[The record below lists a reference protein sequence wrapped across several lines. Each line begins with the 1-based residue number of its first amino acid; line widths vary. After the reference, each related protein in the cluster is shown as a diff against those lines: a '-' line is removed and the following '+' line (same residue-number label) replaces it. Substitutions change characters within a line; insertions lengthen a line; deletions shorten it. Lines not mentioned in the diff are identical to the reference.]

1 MARQS
6 ALLLIACVG
15 GNIRHSLRDR
25 SDAADVTTPDSSGD
39 IAQRKDRATGH
50 LSKFERTRQ
59 PGKTGRVLHLLKVF
73 RPDFTGAGIFLE
85 RATLLFDQLAP
96 GVEHDLLV
104 VDTPRPAAPVR
115 ALSRLRNIIY
125 LQDAQLSPW
134 RVEFA
139 LVRWLLFNARRY
151 DVVHFHTHADRF
163 LFGYLL
169 AKLLGKRLVMTATL
183 DDSAPKL
190 LETYRR
196 PYRPLVRT
204 ILRFFDAFIAISPKL
219 YEESLPVLGPDKV
232 HFIPIGVAIPSAP
245 DKDRQAKRT
254 AHGLSGEDVVL
265 IFVGGICARKDP
277 MFLVEQMPAVCK
289 FSPHAKLIIVGPIL
303 ETDHYARMLDYIEQH
318 NLKDH
323 VVFKGEVLDPY
334 PFFAIADIVVFA
346 SHLEGFGCAVTEGM
360 AHGLPAVCRH
370 LPRVNDLFIR
380 DGKTGFFFTSPTE
393 YLSAIRKLVEDPA
406 LRQDLGATARELI
419 AAEFSNFKNA
429 ERIMSVY
436 GFMPEGEAR
445 QAP

>member
-1 MARQS
+1 M
-6 ALLLIACVG
+6 
-15 GNIRHSLRDR
+15 GNNINRSLRDQ
-25 SDAADVTTPDSSGD
+25 SEAGDVTTPDSSAGAVRRPQWD
-39 IAQRKDRATGH
+39 VGRLR
-50 LSKFERTRQ
+50 KFELARR

-104 VDTPRPAAPVR
+104 VETPRPATPVR
-115 ALSRLRNIIY
+115 ALSRLRNIVY
-125 LQDAQLSPW
+125 LQNAQRSAW
-134 RVEFA
+134 RTEFA
-139 LVRWLLFNARRY
+139 LVIWLLRNARHY

-163 LFGYLL
+163 LLGYAL

-183 DDSAPKL
+183 DDSAPRL
-190 LETYRR
+190 IGTYR
-196 PYRPLVRT
+196 PFYRPLVRT
-204 ILRFFDAFIAISPKL
+204 ILRLFDAFIAISPKL
-219 YEESLPVLGPDKV
+219 HQESLPILGPDKV

-245 DKDRQAKRT
+245 DKDRQANRT
-254 AHGLSGEDVVL
+254 AHGLSAEDVVL

-277 MFLVEQMPAVCK
+277 MFLVEQMPAICK

-303 ETDHYARMLDYIEQH
+303 ESDHYARMLAYIEEH
-318 NLKDH
+318 NLKDQ

-360 AHGLPAVCRH
+360 AHGLPAVVRH
-370 LPRVNDLFIR
+370 LPGVNDLFIR
-380 DGKTGFFFTSPTE
+380 DGETGFFFTSPEE

-406 LRQDLGATARELI
+406 LRRELGATARKLI
-419 AAEFSNFKNA
+419 AAEFGSLKNA

-436 GFMPEGEAR
+436 GFAPDPVKREGL
-445 QAP
+445 